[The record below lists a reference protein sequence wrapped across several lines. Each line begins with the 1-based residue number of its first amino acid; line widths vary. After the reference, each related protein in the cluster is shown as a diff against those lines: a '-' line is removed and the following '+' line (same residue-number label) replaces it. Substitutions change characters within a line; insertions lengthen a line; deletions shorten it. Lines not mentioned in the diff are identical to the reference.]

1 LKREQRRVRYRFSE
15 EIMLQACT
23 AGLISQRRLRL
34 AAGGHMNRIA
44 RNATRLAALVIS
56 VLGCAVGAGSAQQ
69 AAPAAVTYLDQGW
82 SAADRD
88 AFYTTSQGSLLI
100 PYAWFKAL
108 RRLDVDEPFGGDQL
122 QRYGYLRNDKS
133 KSNPEG
139 LPVGFV
145 ITGDA
150 TSGHLGMTCAAC
162 HTSQLEYR
170 KDGATHV
177 MRLDGAPA
185 NADFQQFLAD
195 LTAATRATLMRPDRF
210 DAFAKAV
217 LRGGYSPA
225 KAGQLWIDFGAWVK
239 QFGDIMDASLPAAS
253 PWGPGRVDAFG
264 MIINR
269 VTGRN
274 LGIPGNFKIADAPVS
289 YPFLWNASRQDRTQ
303 WNASFPNGLFI
314 QALARNTG
322 QVLGVFANFKPE
334 RVGPYTPPVPPTI
347 RYGNTSANLVALQS
361 LEEKVVKLRPPPWPK
376 AIFGFDERLAKQ
388 GEALFEEHCKGCH
401 SSEQPSLIGA
411 WSTPVKAVGTDPKM
425 VVEAERMVDP
435 GIFKGSIIPML
446 PIGGRL
452 EDRSKAL
459 DVLAVA
465 IIGTLIEQ
473 AQLDNSELQQDGLWR
488 ALRQDMLQV
497 VPEQRIDL
505 SKITQ
510 EKINQIQD
518 FITANLDLLFQQPSP
533 AARGAAYEARALY
546 GIWATAPYLHNGS
559 VPNLWELLTP
569 AKRRKAT
576 FMVGSRVFDP
586 RHVGFVTDQSPFKSG
601 TFVTDPNNA
610 NGNGNGGHEF
620 GTDLSEAERW
630 ALIEY
635 LKGL

>member
-1 LKREQRRVRYRFSE
+1 MS
-15 EIMLQACT
+15 
-23 AGLISQRRLRL
+23 
-34 AAGGHMNRIA
+34 RIA
-44 RNATRLAALVIS
+44 GNATWLAALVIS
-56 VLGCAVGAGSAQQ
+56 TLGCAVGAGPSEQ
-69 AAPAAVTYLDQGW
+69 AAPPVGPAAVTYVDQGW

-88 AFYTTSQGSLLI
+88 AFYTTSQGSLMI
-100 PYAWFKAL
+100 PYIWFKAL

-133 KSNPEG
+133 KNNPEG

-145 ITGDA
+145 ITGNA

-170 KDGATHV
+170 KDGVTHV

-195 LTAATRATLMRPDRF
+195 LTAAARATLMQPDRF
-210 DAFAKAV
+210 HAFAKAV
-217 LRGGYSPA
+217 LRGGYSAP
-225 KAGQLWIDFGAWVK
+225 KAAQLWNDFGAWVK
-239 QFGDIMDASLPAAS
+239 QFGDVMDASLPAS

-269 VTGRN
+269 VAGRN

-303 WNASFPNGLFI
+303 WNGSFPNGLYI

-322 QVLGVFANFKPE
+322 QVLGTFAKFKPE
-334 RVGPYTPPVPPTI
+334 RIGPYIPPLPPTI
-347 RYGNTSANLVALQS
+347 WYGNNSADFVALQS

-376 AIFGFDERLAKQ
+376 AIFGFDEALARR
-388 GEALFEEHCKGCH
+388 GETLFQAHCKACH
-401 SSEQPSLIGA
+401 TSEQPSLIGA

-425 VVEAERMVDP
+425 VVDAERMVDP
-435 GIFKGSIIPML
+435 GILKGSIVPTL

-459 DVLAVA
+459 DLLAVS
-465 IIGTLIEQ
+465 IIGTLISQ
-473 AQLDNSELQQDGLWR
+473 AQLNNAELQQNGLWR
-488 ALRQDMLQV
+488 ALREDMAQV
-497 VPEQRIDL
+497 LPDQRIDL
-505 SKITQ
+505 KKINQ
-510 EKINQIQD
+510 EKIDQIQD
-518 FITANLDLLFQQPSP
+518 FITENLDLLFRPRSP
-533 AARGAAYEARALY
+533 APPGAAYEARALY

-559 VPNLWELLTP
+559 VPSLWELLTP

-586 RHVGFVTDQSPFKSG
+586 THVGYVTDQSPFKNG
-601 TFVTDPNNA
+601 IFVTDPDNA

>member
-1 LKREQRRVRYRFSE
+1 
-15 EIMLQACT
+15 M
-23 AGLISQRRLRL
+23 
-34 AAGGHMNRIA
+34 AAGAYISRIA
-44 RNATRLAALVIS
+44 GNATWLAALVIS
-56 VLGCAVGAGSAQQ
+56 TLGCAVGAGPAEQ
-69 AAPAAVTYLDQGW
+69 AAPPSAAVTYLDQGW

-88 AFYTTSQGSLLI
+88 AFYTTSQGSLMI
-100 PYAWFKAL
+100 PYVWFKAL
-108 RRLDVDEPFGGDQL
+108 RRLDVDEPFAGDQL

-145 ITGDA
+145 ITGNA

-170 KDGATHV
+170 KDGVTHV
-177 MRLDGAPA
+177 MRVDGGPA

-195 LTAATRATLMRPDRF
+195 LTAAARATLMRPDRF
-210 DAFAKAV
+210 DTFAKAV

-225 KAGQLWIDFGAWVK
+225 KAVQLRRDFGAWVK
-239 QFGDIMDASLPAAS
+239 QFGDIMDASLPAS
-253 PWGPGRVDAFG
+253 PWGSGRVDAFG

-269 VTGRN
+269 VAGRN
-274 LGIPGNFKIADAPVS
+274 LGIPGNFKVADAPVN

-303 WNASFPNGLFI
+303 WNGSFPNGLYI

-334 RVGPYTPPVPPTI
+334 RVGPYTPPMPPTI
-347 RYGNTSANLVALQS
+347 LYGNNSADFVALQS

-376 AIFGFDERLAKQ
+376 AIFGFDETLARQ
-388 GEALFEEHCKGCH
+388 GEALFQEHCKACH
-401 SSEQPSLIGA
+401 TSEQPSLMGM
-411 WSTPVKAVGTDPKM
+411 WSTPIKDVGTDPKM
-425 VVEAERMVDP
+425 VVDAERMVDP
-435 GIFKGSIIPML
+435 GILKGSIIPML
-446 PIGGRL
+446 PFGGRL

-465 IIGTLIEQ
+465 IIGTLIDR
-473 AQLDNSELQQDGLWR
+473 AQLDNAELQNNGLWR
-488 ALRQDMLQV
+488 AVREDMAQV
-497 VPEQRIDL
+497 RPDQRIDL
-505 SKITQ
+505 SWINQ
-510 EKINQIQD
+510 EKINQVQD
-518 FITANLDLLFQQPSP
+518 FITANLEILFQPPSP
-533 AARGAAYEARALY
+533 PTPGAAYEARALY

-586 RHVGFVTDQSPFKSG
+586 KNVGYVTDRSPFKNG
-601 TFVTDPNNA
+601 TFVTDPDNK
-610 NGNGNGGHEF
+610 NGNGNGGHEY
-620 GTDLSEAERW
+620 GTDLGEAERW
-630 ALIEY
+630 AIIEY